1 MPQSEFV
8 VSFSVMR
15 VSTEN
20 TQRISSLFDSVHLR
34 LFDAQTI
41 CTGQDWDAQD
51 VQSSFWRF
59 YFNTREGAAL
69 DLESGLY
76 PLHKEQLYF
85 VPAGVRFSCRNT
97 QRLQHFYVHFDLLGL
112 PSVALRELFA
122 SPIQVRASP
131 TLVRSTKRLA
141 QDLRVLAK
149 AQTLDIGWQCRI
161 KSLLYEALWVYLSHT
176 PLETQERLRQLTQSH
191 APVLPAMQH
200 IENNLSQ
207 PISNAELAQLCY
219 LSEDYFI
226 RRFRECVGQSPS
238 QYIRERRVTLAAQQL
253 LFSGASIDDIAAATG
268 FGNRFYFSR
277 VFARQMGISPAAYR
291 KTSRV

>member
-1 MPQSEFV
+1 MPQSEFL

-15 VSTEN
+15 VLAEN
-20 TQRISSLFDSVHLR
+20 TGRVSSLFDSVHLR
-34 LFDAQTI
+34 LFDARFISIDQ
-41 CTGQDWDAQD
+41 GWNAQN

-59 YFNTREGAAL
+59 YFNTSDGAAL
-69 DLESGLY
+69 NLEDGLY
-76 PLHKEQLYF
+76 PLRKDQIYF
-85 VPAGVRFSCRNT
+85 VPAGVRFSCHNMCDI
-97 QRLQHFYVHFDLLGL
+97 QHFYVHFDLLGL

-122 SPIQVRASP
+122 RPVQVRDSP
-131 TLVRSTKRLA
+131 ALAHSTKQLA
-141 QDLRVLAK
+141 HDLRVLAEV
-149 AQTLDIGWQCRI
+149 QTVDIGWQCRI
-161 KSLLYEALWVYLSHT
+161 KSLLYEALWVYLSDT
-176 PLETQERLRQLTQSH
+176 SPETQERLRQLTQSH

-238 QYIRERRVTLAAQQL
+238 QYIRERRVTMAAQQL
-253 LFSGASIDDIAAATG
+253 LFSSASIDDIAAATG

-277 VFARQMGISPAAYR
+277 VFTQQMGVSPAVYR
-291 KTSRV
+291 KSSRV